1 MQRRLQ
7 WICESAFGRCVVIL
21 EPLDRRGE
29 GMILEFKVFNP
40 RTEKNLQE
48 TVRKAVCQIM
58 EKKYIEAL
66 ETKGISKEKIRIY
79 GFAFCGKEVL
89 IDGGYFCKFET
100 AGVSFT

>member
-7 WICESAFGRCVVIL
+7 WICESAFGRCDVIL

-58 EKKYIEAL
+58 EKKYISIGNKRDIKRKNSYL
-66 ETKGISKEKIRIY
+66 W
-79 GFAFCGKEVL
+79 FCFLRKRS
-89 IDGGYFCKFET
+89 ID
-100 AGVSFT
+100 

>member
-1 MQRRLQ
+1 M
-7 WICESAFGRCVVIL
+7 
-21 EPLDRRGE
+21 
-29 GMILEFKVFNP
+29 
-40 RTEKNLQE
+40 
-48 TVRKAVCQIM
+48 RKAVCQIM